1 MLQLLQGRGKVRVI
15 LGKSFQ
21 DKNTMAAAFRTFL
34 FGISPELQE
43 IATKLA
49 IQPEELTDKIH
60 SVMQGAIYTWTEDQ
74 VAEKLAYV
82 AGEYKHLEAIGNVQG
97 TVYHSVEAAQKDLA
111 NLFKFLRIP
120 LAAIEQL
127 QAPWFPALQSL
138 HRISRGNVIH
148 MSVED
153 RQKDI
158 AILAQYGVFAK
169 DCLTDGKHVLADILS
184 AKQIDCTQDELSA
197 VYAGLK
203 DLSCDTTLSVFEK
216 ELKTQIGR
224 ISFAR
229 NKVIL
234 QETWKSIS
242 GIDTVREWCTT
253 HEVPLMWIVPKDLQ
267 KAFATLLDVQRK
279 NQTIDTA
286 VVAAI
291 NDLRTMDVGILTDT
305 SKTEAAFLA
314 VVGSEYVDIW
324 NSERTALLT
333 KAKMQFGN
341 DMSAWS
347 IGDLTAL
354 QRILKQAQQEKAK
367 KEKLAGTKASV
378 RNMKDS
384 VLRDR
389 VAAFLDAHPE
399 FCDNFAE

>member
-1 MLQLLQGRGKVRVI
+1 
-15 LGKSFQ
+15 
-21 DKNTMAAAFRTFL
+21 MAAAFRTFL

-49 IQPEELTDKIH
+49 VQPEELSDKIH
-60 SVMQGAIYTWTEDQ
+60 SVMQGAIYTWTEEQ
-74 VAEKLAYV
+74 VGEKLADV

-120 LAAIEQL
+120 MAAIEQL
-127 QAPWFPALQSL
+127 QTPWFPALQSL
-138 HRISRGNVIH
+138 YRVSRGNAVH
-148 MSVED
+148 MSAEE
-153 RQKDI
+153 RQRDI

-169 DCLTDGKHVLADILS
+169 DCLTDGKPVLSDILS

-203 DLSCDTTLSVFEK
+203 DLSCDTTLTVFEK

-234 QETWKSIS
+234 QETWRSIT
-242 GIDTVREWCTT
+242 GIDTIHKWCTA
-253 HEVPLMWIVPKDLQ
+253 HEVPLMWIIPKELQ
-267 KAFATLLDVQRK
+267 KAFTTLLDVQRK
-279 NQTIDTA
+279 NQTVDTA

-291 NDLRTMDVGILTDT
+291 NDLRNMDNSILTDG
-305 SKTEAAFLA
+305 SIIEAAFLA
-314 VVGSEYVDIW
+314 MVGSEYVDIW
-324 NSERTALLT
+324 NAERTALLT

-341 DMSAWS
+341 DMSVWS
-347 IGDLTAL
+347 IADLSAL

-367 KEKLAGTKASV
+367 KEKLAGAKAKV
-378 RNMKDS
+378 RNMQDS
-384 VLRDR
+384 ILRDR
-389 VAAFLDAHPE
+389 VTAFLDAHPE